1 MDSKKQRITKEDT
14 LGRSRGY
21 RPISAA
27 MIKNDASSMS
37 PVRLQSKQN

>member
-1 MDSKKQRITKEDT
+1 MEGKNQRISKEDIMN
-14 LGRSRGY
+14 RSRGY

-37 PVRLQSKQN
+37 PVPLQSKQN